1 MYIVLNLVEV
11 IGSFMTDLLEEE
23 MKDFTSVVNKQVREQ
38 RALNVQTFKEELDS
52 EESTK
57 KISQYLDRNKNSL
70 PENST
75 VETLRAEAANNIHL
89 AIALAVNPTRQKPHE
104 KEAEKWINKLS
115 KKYNMIPLY
124 DYPSFKLPDLGSDA
138 LYIEEGEIVFK
149 EDKSENN
156 ITKALDFGFQV
167 GNTTVISSQKFTK
180 EVGGAQKDYEIE
192 MANFM
197 MYAKLNKSPSMYFL
211 ALVDGE
217 YYTKER
223 IEFLN
228 RNFGTTRVVALSIN
242 DLSTFIEKLA

>member
-1 MYIVLNLVEV
+1 
-11 IGSFMTDLLEEE
+11 MTDLLEEE
-23 MKDFTSVVNKQVREQ
+23 MKNFTSVVNKRIREQ
-38 RALNVQTFKEELDS
+38 RALNVKILKEELDS

-57 KISQYLDRNKNSL
+57 KMLQYLDRNKVSL
-70 PENST
+70 PEDCT
-75 VETLRAEAANNIHL
+75 LETLRAEAANNIYL
-89 AIALAVNPTRQKPHE
+89 AIALAINPTRQKPHE
-104 KEAEKWINKLS
+104 KEAENWINQLS

-124 DYPSFKLPDLGSDA
+124 EFNSFKLPDNGSDA
-138 LYIEEGEIVFK
+138 LYIEDGEIIFK
-149 EDKSENN
+149 GDKSDNN
-156 ITKALDFGFQV
+156 TTKALDFGFKV

-192 MANFM
+192 MKNFM
-197 MYAKLNKSPSMYFL
+197 LYAKINKSPSMYFL

-228 RNFGTTRVVALSIN
+228 RTFGTTRVMALSIN